1 MKKGKI
7 QRPKG
12 TKDIFG
18 KEAILWKYIEEKA
31 SKIFKLYGYKEIR
44 TPIFEATELFERGVG
59 EETDVVKKEMY
70 TFLDRGGRSIT
81 LRPENTAPV
90 VRAIIENRLF
100 EPPPIRYFYMGPM
113 FRYDRPQKGRYRQFH
128 QIGVEILGEDEPS
141 TDAELIEMA
150 SKFLESLPVENFK
163 IIINSIGCKKCR
175 PDYLSLLKREAEKIK
190 ENLCVDCQV
199 KLERNPLRI
208 FDCKN
213 EKCVI
218 ESEKLPKI
226 NNYLC
231 EECKSHFEGVL
242 KILDSIGIN
251 YKIEGRLVRGLDYY
265 TKTTFEIVP
274 SMSEGSQSSILG
286 GGRYDNLVEELG
298 GPPLSGIG
306 FALGI
311 ERTAS
316 LLSKVSI
323 SQEETFAIIPMGKDE
338 IREAFTVANELRKN
352 GIPVIMNPRIR
363 NIKTSLSWANKA
375 GVKKVIIIGERER
388 DRNTVVLKN
397 MVSGEQKEIKKEEI
411 INWLHK

>member
-1 MKKGKI
+1 MKRGKI

-18 KEAILWKYIEEKA
+18 KEAILWEYIEEKA
-31 SKIFKLYGYKEIR
+31 RDIFKLYGYKEIR

-90 VRAIIENRLF
+90 VRAIIENRLY
-100 EPPPIRYFYMGPM
+100 ENPPLRYFYIGPM
-113 FRYDRPQKGRYRQFH
+113 FRYDRPQKGRFRQFH
-128 QIGVEILGEDEPS
+128 QIGVEILGEDEPF

-150 SKFLESLPVENFK
+150 FKFLKSLPVNDFK
-163 IIINSIGCKKCR
+163 ILINSIGCFKCR
-175 PDYLSLLKREAEKIK
+175 PYYLSILKNEAENIR
-190 ENLCVDCQV
+190 ERLCNECKA

-213 EKCVI
+213 ESCI
-218 ESEKLPKI
+218 EESEKLPKI

-231 EECKSHFEGVL
+231 DDCKSHFKEVL
-242 KILDSIGIN
+242 EILDLIEIP
-251 YKIEGRLVRGLDYY
+251 YIVEGRLVRGLDYY

-274 SMSEGSQSSILG
+274 LSAEGSQASILG
-286 GGRYDNLVEELG
+286 GGRYDNLSEELG

-306 FALGI
+306 FALGL

-316 LLSKVSI
+316 LLADIPLSEQKSVM
-323 SQEETFAIIPMGKDE
+323 IIPMSKE
-338 IREAFTVANELRKN
+338 ERKEAFEIAKKIREN
-352 GIPVIMNPRIR
+352 GIPVIMNPKIR

-388 DRNTVVLKN
+388 KRDTVVLKD
-397 MVSGEQKEIKKEEI
+397 MISGEQKEIKREDI

>member
-1 MKKGKI
+1 MKREKI

-18 KEAILWKYIEEKA
+18 KEAQIWEYIERKA
-31 SKIFKLYGYKEIR
+31 REIFKLYGYKEIR
-44 TPIFEATELFERGVG
+44 TPVFEATELFERGVG

-90 VRAIIENRLF
+90 VRAVIENRLY
-100 EPPPIRYFYMGPM
+100 EKPPLRFFYIGPM

-150 SKFLESLPVENFK
+150 FRYLKSLPIEDFK
-163 IIINSIGCKKCR
+163 ILINSIGCKKCR
-175 PDYLSLLKREAEKIK
+175 PNYISILREEALKIK
-190 ENLCVDCQV
+190 ENLCEDC
-199 KLERNPLRI
+199 KYRADRNPLRI

-213 EKCVI
+213 EKCI
-218 ESEKLPKI
+218 RESERLPKI

-231 EECKSHFEGVL
+231 EDCRSHFEEVQDIL
-242 KILDSIGIN
+242 KSLDIPYI
-251 YKIEGRLVRGLDYY
+251 IEPRLVRGLDYY

-274 SMSEGSQSSILG
+274 TKGEGSQSAILG
-286 GGRYDNLVEELG
+286 GGRYDNLVEDLG

-306 FALGI
+306 FALGV

-316 LLSKVSI
+316 LLSDLPLSE
-323 SQEETFAIIPMGKDE
+323 EETVIIIPLSKNE
-338 IREAFTVANELRKN
+338 RKHVFAVAKELRGA
-352 GIPVIMNPRIR
+352 GISVIVDPKIR

-375 GVKKVIIIGERER
+375 GAKKVIIIGERE
-388 DRNTVVLKN
+388 VEKGSLILKN
-397 MVSGEQKEIKKEEI
+397 MISGEQKEIKREDI
-411 INWLHK
+411 LNWVRK

>member
-1 MKKGKI
+1 MKREKI

-18 KEAILWKYIEEKA
+18 KEAELWEYIENKA
-31 SKIFKLYGYKEIR
+31 KEIFKLYGYKEIR

-70 TFLDRGGRSIT
+70 TFLDRSGRSIT

-90 VRAIIENRLF
+90 VRAIIENRLY
-100 EPPPIRYFYMGPM
+100 EKPPLRFFYIGPM

-150 SKFLESLPVENFK
+150 FKFLKSLPVKDFN
-163 IIINSIGCKKCR
+163 ILINSIGCYKCR
-175 PDYLSLLKREAEKIK
+175 PNYFSILKNEVEKIK
-190 ENLCVDCQV
+190 DILCEDCRA
-199 KLERNPLRI
+199 KLVRNPLRI

-213 EKCVI
+213 EKCI
-218 ESEKLPKI
+218 EESERLPKI

-231 EECKSHFEGVL
+231 EECKSHFKEVL
-242 KILDSIGIN
+242 KILNLIGIP
-251 YKIEGRLVRGLDYY
+251 YTIDGRLVRGLDYY

-274 SMSEGSQSSILG
+274 SSAEGSQTSILG
-286 GGRYDNLVEELG
+286 GGRYDYLSEELG
-298 GPPLSGIG
+298 GSPLSGIG
-306 FALGI
+306 FALGV

-316 LLSKVSI
+316 LLSNLSLPEQKTI
-323 SQEETFAIIPMGKDE
+323 MIIPMIKE
-338 IREAFTVANELRKN
+338 ARKEAFEIANKIREN
-352 GIPVIMNPRIR
+352 GLSVIMDPKIR

-375 GVKKVIIIGERER
+375 GVKKVIIIGEREMER
-388 DRNTVVLKN
+388 GTLILKD
-397 MVSGEQKEIKKEEI
+397 MISGEQREIKREEML
-411 INWLHK
+411 NWLHK

>member
-18 KEAILWKYIEEKA
+18 KEAILWEYIEEKA
-31 SKIFKLYGYKEIR
+31 RDIFKLYGYKEIR

-59 EETDVVKKEMY
+59 EETDLVKKEMY

-90 VRAIIENRLF
+90 VRAIIENRLY
-100 EPPPIRYFYMGPM
+100 EHPPLRYFYIGPM

-128 QIGVEILGEDEPS
+128 QIGVEILGEDEPF

-150 SKFLESLPVENFK
+150 SKFLESLSVVNFK

-175 PDYLSLLKREAEKIK
+175 PKYLLILKTDTEKVK
-190 ENLCVDCQV
+190 EKLCVDCQV

-213 EKCVI
+213 EKCM
-218 ESEKLPKI
+218 EENKKLPKI

-231 EECKSHFEGVL
+231 EECKSHFEEVL

-251 YKIEGRLVRGLDYY
+251 YTVDSRLVRGLDYY

-274 SMSEGSQSSILG
+274 SLSEGSQSSILG
-286 GGRYDNLVEELG
+286 GGRYDDLVKELG

-316 LLSKVSI
+316 LLSKLSI
-323 SQEETFAIIPMGKDE
+323 SQQETFVIIPMGKDE
-338 IREAFTVANELRKN
+338 IREALIVANELRKN
-352 GIPVIMNPRIR
+352 GTPVIMNPKIR

-388 DRNTVVLKN
+388 ERDTIVLKD
-397 MVSGEQKEIKKEEI
+397 MISGEQKEIKREEI

>member
-1 MKKGKI
+1 MKREKI

-18 KEAILWKYIEEKA
+18 KEAELWEYIESKA
-31 SKIFKLYGYKEIR
+31 KEIFKLYGYKEIR
-44 TPIFEATELFERGVG
+44 TPIFEATELFQRGVG

-70 TFLDRGGRSIT
+70 TFLDRGGRSVT

-90 VRAIIENRLF
+90 VRAIIENRLY
-100 EPPPIRYFYMGPM
+100 EKPPLRFFYIGPM

-150 SKFLESLPVENFK
+150 FKFLKSLPVIDFK
-163 IIINSIGCKKCR
+163 ILINSIGCLKCR
-175 PDYLSLLKREAEKIK
+175 PNYLSILKKEAEKLK
-190 ENLCVDCQV
+190 ERLCNDCRA
-199 KLERNPLRI
+199 KLVRNPLRI

-213 EKCVI
+213 ENCI
-218 ESEKLPKI
+218 EESEKLPKI

-231 EECKSHFEGVL
+231 EDCKSHFKEVL
-242 KILDSIGIN
+242 EILDIIGIP
-251 YKIEGRLVRGLDYY
+251 YTIEGRLVRGLDYY

-274 SMSEGSQSSILG
+274 SSAEGSQASILG
-286 GGRYDNLVEELG
+286 GGRYDYLSEELG

-306 FALGI
+306 FALGV

-316 LLSKVSI
+316 LLTELSLPES
-323 SQEETFAIIPMGKDE
+323 ETTMIIPMSKKERRGAFE
-338 IREAFTVANELRKN
+338 IANMLREN
-352 GIPVIMNPRIR
+352 GITVIIDPKIR

-375 GVKKVIIIGERER
+375 GFKKVIIIGERER
-388 DRNTVVLKN
+388 ERGTLILKD
-397 MVSGEQKEIKKEEI
+397 MISGEQKEIKREEML
-411 INWLHK
+411 NWLHK

>member
-1 MKKGKI
+1 MKKERI

-18 KEAILWKYIEEKA
+18 KEAEIWEYIERKA
-31 SKIFKLYGYKEIR
+31 REIFRLYGYKEIR

-70 TFLDRGGRSIT
+70 TFLDRGERSIT

-90 VRAIIENRLF
+90 VRAVIENRLY
-100 EPPPIRYFYMGPM
+100 EKPPLRFFYIGPM

-150 SKFLESLPVENFK
+150 FKFLLSLPVKDFK
-163 IIINSIGCKKCR
+163 ILINSIGCRKCR
-175 PDYLSLLKREAEKIK
+175 PNYLSILKNEAERIKDKLCDECNAKIG
-190 ENLCVDCQV
+190 
-199 KLERNPLRI
+199 RNILRI

-213 EKCVI
+213 EKCI
-218 ESEKLPKI
+218 EESKLLPKI

-231 EECKSHFEGVL
+231 NDCKSHFEEVL
-242 KILDSIGIN
+242 GILDSIEIP
-251 YKIEGRLVRGLDYY
+251 YEIEGRLVRGLDYY

-274 SMSEGSQSSILG
+274 LSAESSQASILG
-286 GGRYDNLVEELG
+286 GGRYDNLSEDLG

-306 FALGI
+306 FALGV

-316 LLSKVSI
+316 LLKDLSFPENDI
-323 SQEETFAIIPMGKDE
+323 IMIIPLSKEDRM
-338 IREAFTVANELRKN
+338 EAFAVAKELREN
-352 GIPVIMNPRIR
+352 GIPVILDPKIR

-375 GVKKVIIIGERER
+375 QIKKVIIIGERER
-388 DRNTVVLKN
+388 ERGTIIFKD
-397 MVSGEQKEIKKEEI
+397 MISGEQKELKRKEI
-411 INWLHK
+411 LNWLQR